1 MRYFLETDAP
11 DYMVESCASMAAAE
25 LGLFTDVRDSKIYVV
40 SPSGKKLLR
49 LKTRKDGIIIEDYLS
64 QISSA
69 LLNLFF
75 ALVFIAGP
83 ILGKLGLGYQ
93 LIIYIIAAFMAIQ
106 LAYRLVEDKGDYVEK
121 FGKRLLAHLVSYGYP
136 TSLRKR

>member
-1 MRYFLETDAP
+1 
-11 DYMVESCASMAAAE
+11 MAAAE

-121 FGKRLLAHLVSYGYP
+121 FGKRLQAHLVSYGYP